1 MRKWSCSYVILC
13 PVCLWYPR
21 DEYLTVEEDLQPGH
35 WSFANGST
43 RHPSFWFLK
52 HTMPGS
58 ISAMTVPCVPH
69 SHWSHQITAHL
80 WAARFL
86 SCHFP
91 RSVLH
96 LQSLRK
102 HGETWGTGDRAT
114 CTSLQLS
121 LLQVASLRHSG
132 ILSKLHSALITAV
145 HGSLGPSVPSIY
157 PRQSP
162 HEESSRSCSA
172 LPNPVI
178 ASPRLLTGDAGVE
191 REGFMQ
197 LRNRPAMTQ
206 ICPSSEL
213 LVNPDQGHSHSK
225 TMIKK
230 RTLWSCANAPAA
242 SSRGWSLPNLVTCVY
257 VRLFSPE
264 NSKLKKLFEFFV
276 TSLRWLL
283 YDTEGSCDKQH
294 KYKDNSDLAALHSR
308 GIHSSCTAKRA
319 SSMFPSLL

>member
-1 MRKWSCSYVILC
+1 MLWQRHVSGIRIGHIKSQRTSELHVSCRVISHALC
-13 PVCLWYPR
+13 
-21 DEYLTVEEDLQPGH
+21 
-35 WSFANGST
+35 
-43 RHPSFWFLK
+43 
-52 HTMPGS
+52 S
-58 ISAMTVPCVPH
+58 ISKACENTEKP
-69 SHWSHQITAHL
+69 S
-80 WAARFL
+80 
-86 SCHFP
+86 
-91 RSVLH
+91 
-96 LQSLRK
+96 
-102 HGETWGTGDRAT
+102 WGTGDRAT

-132 ILSKLHSALITAV
+132 ILSSLSKLHSALITAV

-225 TMIKK
+225 TTIKK
-230 RTLWSCANAPAA
+230 RTL
-242 SSRGWSLPNLVTCVY
+242 
-257 VRLFSPE
+257 
-264 NSKLKKLFEFFV
+264 
-276 TSLRWLL
+276 
-283 YDTEGSCDKQH
+283 
-294 KYKDNSDLAALHSR
+294 
-308 GIHSSCTAKRA
+308 
-319 SSMFPSLL
+319 

>member
-1 MRKWSCSYVILC
+1 M
-13 PVCLWYPR
+13 
-21 DEYLTVEEDLQPGH
+21 
-35 WSFANGST
+35 
-43 RHPSFWFLK
+43 
-52 HTMPGS
+52 
-58 ISAMTVPCVPH
+58 
-69 SHWSHQITAHL
+69 
-80 WAARFL
+80 
-86 SCHFP
+86 
-91 RSVLH
+91 LH

-230 RTLWSCANAPAA
+230 EPCEAVPMHPQHLPEGGLCQTL
-242 SSRGWSLPNLVTCVY
+242 SLV
-257 VRLFSPE
+257 
-264 NSKLKKLFEFFV
+264 
-276 TSLRWLL
+276 
-283 YDTEGSCDKQH
+283 
-294 KYKDNSDLAALHSR
+294 
-308 GIHSSCTAKRA
+308 
-319 SSMFPSLL
+319 SMFDCSHPKTQSSKNCSSFL

>member
-1 MRKWSCSYVILC
+1 
-13 PVCLWYPR
+13 
-21 DEYLTVEEDLQPGH
+21 
-35 WSFANGST
+35 
-43 RHPSFWFLK
+43 
-52 HTMPGS
+52 
-58 ISAMTVPCVPH
+58 
-69 SHWSHQITAHL
+69 
-80 WAARFL
+80 
-86 SCHFP
+86 
-91 RSVLH
+91 VLH

-102 HGETWGTGDRAT
+102 HNEKPSWGTGDRAT

-178 ASPRLLTGDAGVE
+178 ASPRLLTGDAGIE

-225 TMIKK
+225 TTIKK
-230 RTLWSCANAPAA
+230 RTPVKLCQCTRSIFQRVVFAKPCHLCLC
-242 SSRGWSLPNLVTCVY
+242 SIVLTR
-257 VRLFSPE
+257 
-264 NSKLKKLFEFFV
+264 KLKAQKTVRVF
-276 TSLRWLL
+276 
-283 YDTEGSCDKQH
+283 CDV
-294 KYKDNSDLAALHSR
+294 SEMAAL
-308 GIHSSCTAKRA
+308 
-319 SSMFPSLL
+319 